1 MIRISAPLAIGF
13 LGLLAVLPQAATAV
27 AGEPAKPSKGS
38 LTGVDG
44 GYRIVQPA
52 APQPEPD
59 DTSNGANR
67 QFKIGDMDVRISGSV
82 IVDVGAGAVSAPRR

>member
-1 MIRISAPLAIGF
+1 MIRTSAPLA
-13 LGLLAVLPQAATAV
+13 LGLLSLLAILPQTVSAV
-27 AGEPAKPSKGS
+27 AGEPAKGALP
-38 LTGVDG
+38 GVDG

-59 DTSNGANR
+59 DASSGMNR